1 MKLSIVTINRNKA
14 DGLRRTLESTFD
26 AQPGFD
32 DWEQIVVDGASTDGS
47 IAVLDKWK
55 DDKHFGWHVSE
66 PDRGIYNAMNK
77 GAAHASGDYL
87 LFLNS
92 GDELLPNV
100 LEKVFRN
107 ASDADIVYG
116 DELVIGN
123 NGKSWKWTVLPDD
136 LTSAFFLLSGF
147 PHQACFVSR
156 SLFFRMNGYDEAL
169 HIVGDTEF
177 LLRCR
182 LNPEVR
188 FMRLPIVV
196 AKFYKDGVSSNP
208 AHQAER
214 LNERR
219 RVMAVHFGSFA
230 SNVAASLLSADK
242 PWISGRVAML
252 AANDRSLARFLRTF
266 AGVSS
271 RLWSY
276 RLPRFFMDVSARVVN
291 RLKRLRDRNHNK
303 GNMRLRNG

>member
-1 MKLSIVTINRNKA
+1 MKLSIITINRNNA
-14 DGLRRTLESTFD
+14 DGLRRTLESTFGG
-26 AQPGFD
+26 QPDFD

-47 IAVLDKWK
+47 LTALDKWK
-55 DDKHFGWHVSE
+55 GNPHLGWYVSE
-66 PDRGIYNAMNK
+66 PDTGIYNAMNK
-77 GAAHASGDYL
+77 GAAHARGDYL

-92 GDELLPNV
+92 GDELLPGA
-100 LEKVFRN
+100 LKQVFTEN
-107 ASDADIVYG
+107 QDADIVYG
-116 DELVIGN
+116 DELVIGDRGN
-123 NGKSWKWTVLPDD
+123 HWTWSVSADD
-136 LTSAFFLLSGF
+136 LTPAFFLLSGF
-147 PHQACFVSR
+147 PHQSCFVSHL
-156 SLFFRMNGYDEAL
+156 LFSRMKGYDETL
-169 HIVGDTEF
+169 QIVGDTEF

-182 LNPEVR
+182 LDPEVR
-188 FMRLPIVV
+188 FVRLPIVV

-276 RLPRFFMDVSARVVN
+276 RLPRFFMDASARVVN
-291 RLKRLRDRNHNK
+291 RVNRLCSRSHNK
-303 GNMRLRNG
+303 